1 MTTQSSRRALQLRL
15 WALFMFFF
23 IPGLL
28 MASWATRTPAIRDL
42 LALSTAEMGV
52 VLFGLSVGSM
62 SGILCSAWLVKRFG
76 TRKVIRTTMS
86 FAVLGMLVLS
96 LALWVT
102 SAPLFA
108 FGLAIFG
115 ASFGSAE
122 VAINVEGA
130 AIEREMNKTVLP
142 MMHGFYSLGTLAG
155 AGIGMALTALGIPF
169 DRVDH
174 DPAEDMADCAVISQA
189 LGADICKNLLLTP
202 RNRSAFY
209 LLAMPGDKPFV
220 TKDLSKQIGSSRLS
234 FATAEDLEQLLGVQP
249 GSASVLGLLNDTE
262 HRVTLVLDRAVAE
275 SRWFGC
281 HPCRNTSSLRLRT
294 EDVLEKFLPHTGHV
308 PLVVEL

>member
-1 MTTQSSRRALQLRL
+1 MNVSSVYHGAP
-15 WALFMFFF
+15 AE
-23 IPGLL
+23 
-28 MASWATRTPAIRDL
+28 SRTPVEDRTYA
-42 LALSTAEMGV
+42 ALE
-52 VLFGLSVGSM
+52 
-62 SGILCSAWLVKRFG
+62 
-76 TRKVIRTTMS
+76 
-86 FAVLGMLVLS
+86 
-96 LALWVT
+96 
-102 SAPLFA
+102 
-108 FGLAIFG
+108 
-115 ASFGSAE
+115 E
-122 VAINVEGA
+122 
-130 AIEREMNKTVLP
+130 
-142 MMHGFYSLGTLAG
+142 
-155 AGIGMALTALGIPF
+155 LGIPF

-220 TKDLSKQIGSSRLS
+220 TRDLSKQIGSSRLS

-249 GSASVLGLLNDTE
+249 GSASVLGLLNDKE

-294 EDVLEKFLPHTGHV
+294 EDVLEKFLPYTGHV